1 MSTEWKKNTVT
12 NKSTLKFGF
21 KWSQVMEL
29 PQKEYPKVIQVN
41 LGNGNLT
48 FCWLNFSVMTQK
60 LRIIYNLVRKKWRVK
75 KINIVIHSGSSVKG
89 NKKKRMEFPDGKEKN
104 NPSSRIRTSDLRMTT
119 FTLQS
124 SALPTEL
131 SKGPREYKWKNSLS
145 NYTMCTLTRG
155 KLKQST
161 DKPSHHKPKHQRT
174 E

>member
-1 MSTEWKKNTVT
+1 MKKNWAQSEKKNTAT

-89 NKKKRMEFPDGKEKN
+89 NKKKRMEFPMAKKK

-119 FTLQS
+119 STLQS

-131 SKGPREYKWKNSLS
+131 SKEPRKNQ
-145 NYTMCTLTRG
+145 C
-155 KLKQST
+155 KIV
-161 DKPSHHKPKHQRT
+161 
-174 E
+174 